1 MPEHGLMNKPNPRV
15 DGYIRKLKKWK
26 DELQALRAI
35 LLDSPLTEDV
45 KWRVPCYTF
54 EGKNVVILITL
65 KDCCVLSF
73 VKGALLKDPQGILVK
88 PGENTQSGRVIRFTG
103 VDEITALEPVL
114 KAYVR
119 EAAEAEKNGAKVAYK
134 KITEFAV
141 PQELQEKLDGMPALK
156 AAFNALTPGRQ
167 RGYLL
172 HFSGAKQSKTRTS
185 RVEKCVERILKG
197 KGLDD

>member
-1 MPEHGLMNKPNPRV
+1 
-15 DGYIRKLKKWK
+15 
-26 DELQALRAI
+26 
-35 LLDSPLTEDV
+35 V

-103 VDEITALEPVL
+103 VDELTALEPVL

>member
-1 MPEHGLMNKPNPRV
+1 MNKPNPRV